1 MLMALFNDVREVD
14 DRNRR
19 PTRPLLSGESR
30 LCRRNLSWFLS
41 VITIRGT
48 AMIKISP
55 PRSSTSCGTRARPE
69 LIMMNSSIL
78 LSLALLAHLLA

>member
-30 LCRRNLSWFLS
+30 LCRRNLSWFRS
-41 VITIRGT
+41 VITVRGT
-48 AMIKISP
+48 AMITI
-55 PRSSTSCGTRARPE
+55 
-69 LIMMNSSIL
+69 NSSIL
-78 LSLALLAHLLA
+78 LSLAFLAHLLA